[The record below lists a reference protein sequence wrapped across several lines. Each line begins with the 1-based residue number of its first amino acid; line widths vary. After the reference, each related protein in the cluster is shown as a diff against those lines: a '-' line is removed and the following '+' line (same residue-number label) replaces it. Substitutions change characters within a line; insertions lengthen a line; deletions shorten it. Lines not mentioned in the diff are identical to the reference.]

1 MKFLHYRE
9 VLLRLRSENAELRG
23 LLKEQKSTECK
34 EKESTDASGN
44 SSDGQAELRKSVETL
59 QVESKAHSQVSNLSE
74 EVLDGETHV
83 SAEGTESPDS
93 QSNSAMQHVS
103 RHGVSFALWE
113 KCRETLLSASH
124 PVFSI
129 SVPFVLIVGGCQ
141 ISPPGPCEAQS
152 GVQQRQALSF
162 GCCLWF

>member
-93 QSNSAMQHVS
+93 QSKSAMQHVS

-124 PVFSI
+124 PAFSI
-129 SVPFVLIVGGCQ
+129 SVPFVFDCRRVSNLA
-141 ISPPGPCEAQS
+141 SRS
-152 GVQQRQALSF
+152 L
-162 GCCLWF
+162 